1 MALNQKPKHTHTQ
14 EGREGGR
21 KGKAR
26 TFFRQVS
33 LGVLPCLYPA
43 VDDEM
48 TLRKSSNKGVN
59 ARVVERRDGSVL
71 CWRKARKQGFARV
84 EDEGGRVGGR

>member
-1 MALNQKPKHTHTQ
+1 
-14 EGREGGR
+14 
-21 KGKAR
+21 
-26 TFFRQVS
+26 
-33 LGVLPCLYPA
+33 
-43 VDDEM
+43 M